1 MVDRLVRYFIDEAKT
16 AGIKKNNAIAEGYQ
30 ITDKNP
36 SSTRAFAES
45 NPEQFNSADTGKFG
59 PEQIDRTPEGA
70 YPKTPVFNDDIANST
85 QAWDESGNRAR
96 NIRTADKE
104 AISQTETNLP
114 TDARVTDNID
124 VRKVPDGDIKVGNRA
139 RGKDSILSMD
149 KKLDNFIE
157 SRVGTSYNPVQRLEN
172 TIDGKLSKLTDMYV
186 EIESSRAMSPQIKAQ
201 LLKKLTDKML
211 KMQNKEILSSKNA
224 NRGKSKVLEPLP
236 KERVQVNGEDY
247 YMGGYEGE
255 PVAGINMSV
264 DKQLQRRR
272 KNNAR
277 YDDIGED
284 KAFESELDK
293 LFDDINKQGL

>member
-1 MVDRLVRYFIDEAKT
+1 MKKELVDRLVRFFMDEAKE
-16 AGIKKNNAIAEGYQ
+16 ASVKKNKAIAEGYQ

-36 SSTRAFAES
+36 SSTRNFAEN
-45 NPEQFNSADTGKFG
+45 NPEQFNSADTAKFG

-70 YPKTPVFNDDIANST
+70 YPKTPVFDDDIANST
-85 QAWDESGNRAR
+85 KSWDESGNRAR

-124 VRKVPDGDIKVGNRA
+124 IRAVEDGPITIGNKA
-139 RGKDSILSMD
+139 RGRDAVLSMD
-149 KKLDNFIE
+149 KKLDNFIDG
-157 SRVGTSYNPVQRLEN
+157 RVNAQRIED

-186 EIESSRAMSPQIKAQ
+186 EIEASRVMNPEIKAQ

-224 NRGKSKVLEPLP
+224 NRTRKVNEQIP
-236 KERVQVNGEDY
+236 KERVRVDGGDY
-247 YMGGYEGE
+247 YMGNYEGE
-255 PVAGINMSV
+255 PVSGINMSV
-264 DKQLQRRR
+264 DKQLARRR

-277 YDDIGED
+277 YEEEGQD
-284 KAFESELDK
+284 KYFESELDK